1 MRQGDADVVCPS
13 ASFIQPWMSG
23 GDSYS
28 RVCLP
33 MQRPGG
39 SIGGACPIGTRL
51 PGSKASH
58 CPARP
63 LRLSTVHLVSRGP

>member
-13 ASFIQPWMSG
+13 VSFNLDVG

-39 SIGGACPIGTRL
+39 SLEVFVP
-51 PGSKASH
+51 
-58 CPARP
+58 
-63 LRLSTVHLVSRGP
+63 